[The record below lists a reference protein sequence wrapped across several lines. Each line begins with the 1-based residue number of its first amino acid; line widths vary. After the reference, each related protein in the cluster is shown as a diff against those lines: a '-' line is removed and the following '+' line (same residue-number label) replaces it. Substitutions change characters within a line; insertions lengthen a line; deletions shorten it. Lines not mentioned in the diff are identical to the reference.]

1 MQCQSV
7 CGTRVLLF
15 PIPCQPFS
23 LLPLCWSKSA
33 SHQPVSTGNYP
44 PLSRQKSIFIWDPPG
59 LMMSI
64 VNIWFPTRN
73 WPAAVQ
79 WPRLPTVNM
88 PGAAA
93 VLVTLLAAAGP
104 HLYISISLVQ
114 LQPSCR
120 ASLHSAHTTIQP
132 AATFYLDAVKY
143 HICYISSR
151 LICEYISFKIFRKNF
166 HGQNKSVQ
174 I

>member
-1 MQCQSV
+1 M
-7 CGTRVLLF
+7 
-15 PIPCQPFS
+15 
-23 LLPLCWSKSA
+23 
-33 SHQPVSTGNYP
+33 
-44 PLSRQKSIFIWDPPG
+44 
-59 LMMSI
+59 
-64 VNIWFPTRN
+64 
-73 WPAAVQ
+73 Q
-79 WPRLPTVNM
+79 WPRLPTINM

-143 HICYISSR
+143 LICYIGSR
-151 LICEYISFKIFRKNF
+151 LICEYISFKIIRKNF
-166 HGQNKSVQ
+166 HGQNKWSKYNYVSLYKCLSVAFAARCRCRPLFSLCTKPLITDKIQ
-174 I
+174 LQHESVTLLLRIVTICYNLP